1 MAWDR
6 GGTDPPAFPQK
17 GTAAVQEDPHV
28 SPQKHCASGPRNP
41 RPRRCFRPLSG
52 MTAVIES
59 PVSHV
64 LVSSASIRDLSQQM
78 GPEIC
83 RQFVGN
89 YIDMWEGRYQRLVNS
104 LDGGDYPGAMDVV
117 LSIKISSHMAGAERL
132 STLAAEAQAA
142 VAAYDF
148 PALDSM
154 VEAIGR
160 CGADT
165 MAFLTDSLGPA
176 QQDRF

>member
-1 MAWDR
+1 
-6 GGTDPPAFPQK
+6 
-17 GTAAVQEDPHV
+17 
-28 SPQKHCASGPRNP
+28 
-41 RPRRCFRPLSG
+41 

-117 LSIKISSHMAGAERL
+117 LSIKISSHMAGAKRL
-132 STLAAEAQAA
+132 AGYAGIAQEMVGRTDIHGLQSLLEPMHECGEATLASLRQM
-142 VAAYDF
+142 
-148 PALDSM
+148 LDN
-154 VEAIGR
+154 I
-160 CGADT
+160 
-165 MAFLTDSLGPA
+165 
-176 QQDRF
+176 